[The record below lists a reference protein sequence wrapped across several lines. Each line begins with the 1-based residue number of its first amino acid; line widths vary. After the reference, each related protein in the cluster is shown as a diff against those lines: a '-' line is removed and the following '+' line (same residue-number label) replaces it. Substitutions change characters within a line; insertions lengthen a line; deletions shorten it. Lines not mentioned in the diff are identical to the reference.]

1 MRNVSIV
8 GAGTS
13 GLIAAKRLGEL
24 GVRARVYEQK
34 AVLGL
39 PVRASGI
46 VSITGLATLGV
57 DYSASITNTLHGANI
72 HAAGK
77 TMRVRAEKAVAH
89 VLDRKKLND
98 ICHDNAVGSGADV
111 ITGNRIAGAALERMS
126 EEGVVIGADGAVSSV
141 AAHFSMGRT
150 PRHVLTW
157 KAEYNIRAPEEGVVD
172 LFFDNNCC
180 KGLFAWL
187 CPNSKDILEVGVG
200 IDPRYGNSRAA
211 FSRFIAKKEIRDII
225 GSGKPL
231 SEGAAMIPMAL
242 RKKVA
247 DESKRVLL
255 VGDAAGHVKPTT
267 GGGIVFGGNG
277 AMMAA
282 DVVSSYLDGKG
293 DLQEYGYMFAKRYGM
308 DIAMHSLINKVYS
321 YAPHPVLG
329 ASISM
334 MNALG
339 MDRFLGRYGD
349 MDRPTVML
357 KRFFL
362 RSLAL

>member
-1 MRNVSIV
+1 MQSVSIV
-8 GAGTS
+8 GAGTA

-24 GVRARVYEQK
+24 GVRSRVYDQK
-34 AVLGL
+34 AELGL
-39 PVRASGI
+39 PARASGI
-46 VSITGLATLGV
+46 VSITGLATLGM

-77 TMRVRAEKAVAH
+77 AMKVRAEKAVAH

-98 ICHDNAVGSGADV
+98 ICHDEAVRSGAEV
-111 ITGNRIAGAALERMS
+111 ITGNRITGAALERMS
-126 EEGVVIGADGAVSSV
+126 EDGVVIGADGAVSTV
-141 AAHFSMGRT
+141 ASHFSMGST

-157 KAEYNIRAPEEGVVD
+157 KAEYNIDAPEEGVVD
-172 LFFDNNCC
+172 LFFDNSCC

-187 CPNSKDILEVGVG
+187 CPNSRDILEVGVG
-200 IDPRYGNSRAA
+200 VDARYGNSRAA
-211 FSRFIAKKEIRDII
+211 FSRFIARKEVKDIM
-225 GSGKPL
+225 GTGKLL
-231 SEGAAMIPMAL
+231 SEGASMIPMEL
-242 RKKVA
+242 RERVA
-247 DESKRVLL
+247 DESRRALL

-277 AMMAA
+277 AVMAA

-293 DLQEYGYMFAKRYGM
+293 TLREYSSRFAKRYGM

-321 YAPHPVLG
+321 SAPHRALG
-329 ASISM
+329 ASISV

-362 RSLAL
+362 RGLAL